1 MVGDGGHCACA
12 FPASVRIR
20 DVPAD
25 SGRKGAILDRRRTRV
40 VGTTGGAGQRPRCG
54 ALPVCAWLP
63 VECQPGAVP
72 FAVRVL
78 LLRRIRGKDGAA
90 HPQRPSGL
98 GDPGRRRAGVLRSG
112 LRLADV
118 GAVVFRYQRHQVL
131 IERYSVKISEF
142 PISRQRVL
150 LGAGLGLV
158 TAVLAACSTYGK
170 KPEAA
175 GEPSTTSAPP
185 ASAGSAA
192 PAANV

>member
-1 MVGDGGHCACA
+1 MGD
-12 FPASVRIR
+12 S
-20 DVPAD
+20 
-25 SGRKGAILDRRRTRV
+25 
-40 VGTTGGAGQRPRCG
+40 
-54 ALPVCAWLP
+54 
-63 VECQPGAVP
+63 
-72 FAVRVL
+72 
-78 LLRRIRGKDGAA
+78 
-90 HPQRPSGL
+90 
-98 GDPGRRRAGVLRSG
+98 GRRRAGVLRSG

-175 GEPSTTSAPP
+175 GEPSTTPAGAPP
-185 ASAGSAA
+185 AAGPAA
-192 PAANV
+192 PGRPGHARASHATRS